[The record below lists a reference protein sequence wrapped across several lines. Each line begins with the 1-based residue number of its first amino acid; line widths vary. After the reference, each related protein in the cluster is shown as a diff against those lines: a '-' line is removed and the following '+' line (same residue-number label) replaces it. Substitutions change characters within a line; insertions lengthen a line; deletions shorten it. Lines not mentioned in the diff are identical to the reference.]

1 LFDFGLGKK
10 TGKPTGIDIKEKKT
24 TLPLIYA
31 LNNSSGSQKSRII
44 NIVKSN
50 SKNDKKIN
58 EVMEFV
64 FKSGGIEYSQKLME
78 QYTNEA
84 LAILD
89 EFEDSEA
96 KTSLKQLIKFTI
108 EREK

>member
-1 LFDFGLGKK
+1 
-10 TGKPTGIDIKEKKT
+10 
-24 TLPLIYA
+24 
-31 LNNSSGSQKSRII
+31 
-44 NIVKSN
+44 
-50 SKNDKKIN
+50 
-58 EVMEFV
+58 
-64 FKSGGIEYSQKLME
+64 ME